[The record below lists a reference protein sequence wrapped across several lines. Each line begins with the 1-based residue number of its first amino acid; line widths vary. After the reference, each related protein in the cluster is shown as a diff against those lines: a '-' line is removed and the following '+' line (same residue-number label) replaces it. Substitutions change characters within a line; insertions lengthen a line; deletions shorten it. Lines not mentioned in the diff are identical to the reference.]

1 MHASLLIDLDEEES
15 SSFSRPVDWLDECEW
30 RTAMEFQSLYAKVEA
45 NQGRSSSQ
53 VIALLRQARTSR
65 VADSTQSEVA
75 TKWGVHALEVH
86 RAALGDEIWSVY
98 EQVLLAALGQNDQ
111 ALADQC
117 ADALDARFDG
127 SARVRRLLA
136 MRDEASG
143 EYADAEEVYGSM
155 LEDNPANALAF
166 KRRVAILRAQA
177 SDDTLREC
185 DV

>member
-1 MHASLLIDLDEEES
+1 
-15 SSFSRPVDWLDECEW
+15 
-30 RTAMEFQSLYAKVEA
+30 MEFQTLYAKVEA

-185 DV
+185 DVCRILTSCSTKGRA